1 LRKQEFKRLRA
12 ELPHE
17 TMDQLKHTRWAF
29 RMRPTDLHADEQDRL
44 MRLFEHTPQLKQAYD
59 LREQLTTLRKPG

>member
-17 TMDQLKHTRWAF
+17 TMDQLK
-29 RMRPTDLHADEQDRL
+29 
-44 MRLFEHTPQLKQAYD
+44 QAYD